1 MRMTCLAAAV
11 SAWLAAVPA
20 WAQLPPAAA
29 ETGTAAS
36 GASATLPPLKDR
48 EDSAVTL
55 QVRGFR
61 VRDVGEHAKAGV
73 TPASVQALADAQF
86 QALAQGQPVVALRF
100 EQLQAVADAITRAYR
115 LSGFIV
121 STAYL
126 PAQTPGP
133 EQIVEIRV
141 LEGRVGQVE
150 VKGASRYRASTLAA
164 PLQALQGR
172 ALRKQDVDSA
182 LLYVRDLPGVS
193 VSSVLQPG
201 QHEGETDVLL
211 VASEAPRPYAIS
223 LGGNNYG
230 TDLTGRYRAQ
240 LGLAWNSP
248 LGLGDV
254 LSASYAYSLDPRQS
268 RIGALSYALP
278 VPAVP
283 GFGAVIGA
291 SRSELEVRNGV
302 FATLGLQGPT
312 SVVYLGSDWKF
323 VNRENLQWQASARYL
338 REQSRL
344 SAAGIQLSDQKFDV
358 VELSTALRRTD
369 LRWRGIDLLQLSL
382 RQSLK
387 DRSATPDLVSPEHDS
402 HFSIARLSY
411 TRMQYLS
418 RTQRLYLKLNGQYS
432 DDALTPMEQFAVGG
446 PDSVRAY
453 PVSDALGDRGY
464 YAALEYH
471 VDAPGF
477 ADAASPFNGRPWREV
492 LELDVFADH
501 AQVYPA
507 SGNRATTAAVTT
519 FDGAGAGVTLRV
531 PQWKSFELR
540 LSAAKPTGGRDAS
553 DGRDV
558 RFYSRF
564 GFTF

>member
-1 MRMTCLAAAV
+1 MTCLAAAV
-11 SAWLAAVPA
+11 SAWFAAAPA
-20 WAQLPPAAA
+20 WAQSPPAAA
-29 ETGTAAS
+29 GSDAAATA
-36 GASATLPPLKDR
+36 ASATLPPLKDR
-48 EDSAVTL
+48 DSGAATTL
-55 QVRGFR
+55 RVRGFR
-61 VRDVGEHAKAGV
+61 VRDVGLHPRAGI
-73 TPASVQALADAQF
+73 TPATVQALADAQF
-86 QALAQGQPVVALRF
+86 QALAQGQPEVALHF
-100 EQLQAVADAITRAYR
+100 DQLQAVADAITRAYR

-133 EQIVEIRV
+133 ERIVEIRV
-141 LEGRVGQVE
+141 LEGRVGDVE
-150 VKGASRYRASTLAA
+150 VKGASRYRATTLAA

-172 ALRKQDVDSA
+172 PLRKQDVDSA

-201 QHEGETDVLL
+201 KREGETDVLL

-230 TDLTGRYRAQ
+230 TELTGRYRAQ

-254 LSASYAYSLDPRQS
+254 LSANYAYALDPRQS
-268 RIGALSYALP
+268 RIGALSYTLP
-278 VPAVP
+278 VPALP

-302 FATLGLQGPT
+302 FAALGLQGPT

-338 REQSRL
+338 RERSRL
-344 SAAGIQLSDQKFDV
+344 SALGMQLSDQKFDV

-387 DRSATPDLVSPEHDS
+387 DRSATPDLVSPAHDS

-432 DDALTPMEQFAVGG
+432 EDALTPMEQFAVGG

-501 AQVYPA
+501 ARVYPA
-507 SGNRATTAAVTT
+507 GGNRALAPAVET
-519 FDGAGAGVTLRV
+519 FDGVGAGVTMRV
-531 PQWKSFELR
+531 PQWKNFELR

>member
-1 MRMTCLAAAV
+1 MTCLAAAV
-11 SAWLAAVPA
+11 SAWLAAAPV
-20 WAQLPPAAA
+20 WAQAPAGADAGAAA
-29 ETGTAAS
+29 A
-36 GASATLPPLKDR
+36 LPPLKDR
-48 EDSAVTL
+48 DSGEAVAL

-61 VRDVGEHAKAGV
+61 VRDVGEHPQAGI
-73 TPASVQALADAQF
+73 TPATVQALADAQF
-86 QALAQGQPVVALRF
+86 QALAQGQPAVALRF
-100 EQLQAVADAITRAYR
+100 EQLQAVADAITRFYR

-133 EQIVEIRV
+133 AQIVEIRV

-150 VKGASRYRASTLAA
+150 VKGASRYRNGTLAA
-164 PLQALQGR
+164 PLRPLHGR
-172 ALRKQDVDSA
+172 PLRKQEVDSA
-182 LLYVRDLPGVS
+182 LLYLRDLPGVS

-201 QHEGETDVLL
+201 KHEGETDVLL

-223 LGGNNYG
+223 VGGNNYG
-230 TDLTGRYRAQ
+230 TELTGRYRAQ
-240 LGLAWNSP
+240 AGIAWNSP

-254 LSASYAYSLDPRQS
+254 FSASYAYALDPRQS

-283 GFGAVIGA
+283 GLGAVVGA

-302 FATLGLQGPT
+302 FAALGLQGPT
-312 SVVYLGSDWKF
+312 SVAYAGGDWKF

-344 SAAGIQLSDQKFDV
+344 SAMGMQLSNQKFDV
-358 VELSTALRRTD
+358 VELGAAMRRTD

-387 DRSATPDLVSPEHDS
+387 DRSEAPDLVSPQHDR
-402 HFSIARLSY
+402 HFTIARLGY

-418 RTQRLYLKLNGQYS
+418 RTQRLYFKLNGQYS

-501 AQVYPA
+501 ARVYPA
-507 SGNRATTAAVTT
+507 GGNRVLAPAVET
-519 FDGAGAGVTLRV
+519 FDGAGVGATLRL
-531 PQWKSFELR
+531 PQFKNFELR
-540 LSAAKPTGGRDAS
+540 LSASRPTGGRDAS

-558 RFYSRF
+558 RYYSRF

>member
-1 MRMTCLAAAV
+1 MTCLAAAV
-11 SAWLAAVPA
+11 SAWLAAAPVH
-20 WAQLPPAAA
+20 AQAPPAETDAGPAA
-29 ETGTAAS
+29 TGV
-36 GASATLPPLKDR
+36 GATLPPLKDR
-48 EDSAVTL
+48 DNEAVTL

-61 VRDVGEHAKAGV
+61 VRDVGEHPRQGI
-73 TPASVQALADAQF
+73 TPATVQALADAQF
-86 QALAQGQPVVALRF
+86 QALAQGQPAVALRF
-100 EQLQAVADAITRAYR
+100 DQLQAVADAITRAYR

-133 EQIVEIRV
+133 EQLVEIRV
-141 LEGRVGQVE
+141 LEGRIGEVE
-150 VKGASRYRASTLAA
+150 VKGASRYRAGTLAA
-164 PLQALQGR
+164 PLRQLQGQP
-172 ALRKQDVDSA
+172 LRKQDVDGA

-201 QHEGETDVLL
+201 KREGETDVLL
-211 VASEAPRPYAIS
+211 VASEAPRPYTVS

-230 TDLTGRYRAQ
+230 TELTGRYRAQ

-254 LSASYAYSLDPRQS
+254 LSANYAYSLDPRQS

-283 GFGAVIGA
+283 GLGGVIGA

-302 FATLGLQGPT
+302 FAALGLKGPT
-312 SVVYLGSDWKF
+312 SVVYAGSDWKF
-323 VNRENLQWQASARYL
+323 VNRENLQWQASLRYL
-338 REQSRL
+338 RERSQL
-344 SAAGIQLSDQKFDV
+344 SAAGIRLSDQKFDV
-358 VELSTALRRTD
+358 VELGTALRRTD

-387 DRSATPDLVSPEHDS
+387 DRSATPDLVSPQHDS
-402 HFSIARLSY
+402 HFTIARLGY

-501 AQVYPA
+501 ARVYPA
-507 SGNRATTAAVTT
+507 GGNRMLAQAVET
-519 FDGAGAGVTLRV
+519 FDGIGAGVTVRV
-531 PQWKSFELR
+531 PQFKNFELR

>member
-1 MRMTCLAAAV
+1 MTCLAAAV
-11 SAWLAAVPA
+11 SAWFAAAPA

-29 ETGTAAS
+29 ESGAAATAA
-36 GASATLPPLKDR
+36 GATLPPLKDR
-48 EDSAVTL
+48 DSGAATTL
-55 QVRGFR
+55 RVRGFR
-61 VRDVGEHAKAGV
+61 VRDVGMHPRAGI
-73 TPASVQALADAQF
+73 TPATVQALADAQF
-86 QALAQGQPVVALRF
+86 QALAQGQPEVALQF
-100 EQLQAVADAITRAYR
+100 DQLQAVADAITRAYR

-133 EQIVEIRV
+133 ERLVEIRV
-141 LEGRVGQVE
+141 LEGRVGDVE

-172 ALRKQDVDSA
+172 PLRKQDVDSA

-201 QHEGETDVLL
+201 KREGETDVLL
-211 VASEAPRPYAIS
+211 VASEAPRPYTIS

-230 TDLTGRYRAQ
+230 TELTGRYRAQ

-254 LSASYAYSLDPRQS
+254 LSANYAYALDPRQS

-278 VPAVP
+278 VPALP

-312 SVVYLGSDWKF
+312 SVVYVGSDWKF

-338 REQSRL
+338 REQSQL
-344 SAAGIQLSDQKFDV
+344 SALGMQLSDQKFDV
-358 VELSTALRRTD
+358 VELSTTLRRTD

-387 DRSATPDLVSPEHDS
+387 DRSATPDLVSPAHDS

-432 DDALTPMEQFAVGG
+432 EDALTPMEQFAVGG

-501 AQVYPA
+501 ARVYPA
-507 SGNRATTAAVTT
+507 GGNRALAPAVET
-519 FDGAGAGVTLRV
+519 FDGAGAGVTVRV